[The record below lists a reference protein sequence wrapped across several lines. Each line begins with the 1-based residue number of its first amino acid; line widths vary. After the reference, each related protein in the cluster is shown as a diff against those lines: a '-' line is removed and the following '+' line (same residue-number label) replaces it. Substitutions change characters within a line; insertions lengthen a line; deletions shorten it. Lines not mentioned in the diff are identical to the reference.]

1 MDSHHFP
8 SAESLSADLDHIHG
22 RRYPANK
29 HFGVSGSIKIYIY
42 IYILLCIYPHDVV
55 CAKEMNLNCLS
66 YNHCTFHCDDNKN
79 DYNEYSDSNEP
90 MNSNDNNNNESVME

>member
-29 HFGVSGSIKIYIY
+29 HFGVSGSINIYIY
-42 IYILLCIYPHDVV
+42 IIMYIP
-55 CAKEMNLNCLS
+55 
-66 YNHCTFHCDDNKN
+66 
-79 DYNEYSDSNEP
+79 P
-90 MNSNDNNNNESVME
+90 